1 MIADGGLATRLASA
15 IRNPKWG
22 DTMAPAIVNQR
33 SSRDDAVN
41 PWVIS
46 MTVMLA
52 TFMEVLDTS
61 VANVALPHIAGGLA
75 VDVQESTWVLTSYLV
90 SNAII
95 LPMTGWLASLFGRKN
110 VFMTCVG
117 LFTLSSFLCG
127 IAPNLDLLIIFR
139 IFQGM
144 GGGALQPISQAIL
157 LESFPPQKRGI
168 AMGVFGMGVVVA
180 PIVGP
185 TLGGWLSDNFSWRW
199 IFFINVPIGLLSV
212 FLTSLLIQDPPY
224 LVRRRLGEVR
234 IDYLG
239 LGLISLGLGCLQI
252 MLDKGQTED
261 WFSSRLIVATGTVA
275 FVSLAVLLLWE
286 LLYSAPIV
294 DLRLLKDR
302 NFAMGV
308 LTMFILG
315 FVLYGSILLLPVF
328 LQELLGY
335 TATLAGMVLSPGG
348 VLTLFMMPVAGL
360 LVARV
365 QARSLL
371 ILGLLIVA
379 YSMFYM
385 AGFTLQI
392 DFWIAVIS
400 RAIQGAGLA
409 FLFVP
414 INAVAFYFIP
424 KERTGHGTAIINL
437 VRNVGGSFGIAFVTT
452 MLARRT
458 QWNQNLLVQY
468 LTPLNPVY
476 ERAVSGL
483 QAALIQRGVAPSQAP
498 HQAQGVI
505 ENMLLQQ
512 SSMLAYADV
521 FQLLGLISLGA
532 IPFMFLLKKI
542 RQGAGG
548 MPALH

>member
-1 MIADGGLATRLASA
+1 
-15 IRNPKWG
+15 
-22 DTMAPAIVNQR
+22 
-33 SSRDDAVN
+33 
-41 PWVIS
+41 
-46 MTVMLA
+46 MTVMLG

-90 SNAII
+90 SNAIV
-95 LPMTGWLASLFGRKN
+95 LPLTGWLASLFGRKN

-117 LFTLSSFLCG
+117 LFVLSSFLCG
-127 IAPNLDLLIIFR
+127 IATSLGLLVVFR
-139 IFQGM
+139 VFQGI
-144 GGGALQPISQAIL
+144 GGGALQPISQAVL
-157 LESFPPQKRGI
+157 WESFPPQKRGM

-199 IFFINVPIGLLSV
+199 IFFINIPIGLLSI
-212 FLTSLLIQDPPY
+212 FLTSLFIFDPPY
-224 LVRRRLGEVR
+224 LARKRLGEAK

-239 LGLISLGLGCLQI
+239 LGLISVGLGCLQI
-252 MLDKGQTED
+252 MLDKGQTQD
-261 WFSSRLIVATGTVA
+261 WFASRLIVATGTIA
-275 FVSLAVLLLWE
+275 FVSLAVLIVWE
-286 LLYSAPIV
+286 LIYKAPII

-308 LTMFILG
+308 LTMFVLG

-328 LQELLGY
+328 LQQLLGY

-348 VLTLFMMPVAGL
+348 ILTLFMMPLAGT

-365 QARSLL
+365 PARYL
-371 ILGLLIVA
+371 IMAGLVIVA

-385 AGFTLQI
+385 AGFNLQI
-392 DFWIAVIS
+392 DFGTAAMG
-400 RAIQGAGLA
+400 RLIQGAGLA

-424 KERTGHGTAIINL
+424 KERTGYATAIMNL
-437 VRNVGGSFGIAFVTT
+437 VRNVGGSSGIAFVTT
-452 MLARRT
+452 LLARRM
-458 QWNQNLLVQY
+458 QAHQSLLVHN

-483 QAALIQRGVAPSQAP
+483 QTVLTWRGINPNEAHAGALRVLYHALLSQSAIQ
-498 HQAQGVI
+498 
-505 ENMLLQQ
+505 
-512 SSMLAYADV
+512 AYTDV
-521 FQLLGLISLGA
+521 FQLLGIACVLLIPA
-532 IPFMFLLKKI
+532 MFLLKKI
-542 RQGAGG
+542 KPGTGA
-548 MPALH
+548 MPGAH

>member
-1 MIADGGLATRLASA
+1 LKIEEAGRTAGTIIKDQSSLL
-15 IRNPKWG
+15 NPVG
-22 DTMAPAIVNQR
+22 P
-33 SSRDDAVN
+33 VN

-90 SNAII
+90 ANAIV
-95 LPMTGWLASLFGRKN
+95 LPLTGWLSSLFGRKN
-110 VFMTCVG
+110 VFMFCVG

-127 IAPNLDLLIIFR
+127 LAPSLGLLILAR
-139 IFQGM
+139 VFQGL

-199 IFFINVPIGLLSV
+199 IFFINLPVGLLSI
-212 FLTSLLIQDPPY
+212 FLTSLLIFDPPY
-224 LVRRRLGEVR
+224 LVRRRLGQAR
-234 IDYLG
+234 IDYIG
-239 LGLISLGLGCLQI
+239 LGLISLGLGCLQVF
-252 MLDKGQTED
+252 LDKGQTED
-261 WFSSRLIVATGTVA
+261 WFASRLIVVTGSLA
-275 FVSLAVLLLWE
+275 FVSLTVLLVWE
-286 LLYSAPIV
+286 WFHQSPVV

-328 LQELLGY
+328 LQQLLGY
-335 TATLAGMVLSPGG
+335 TATLAGEVLSPGG
-348 VLTLFMMPVAGL
+348 ILTLFMMPIVGL

-365 QARSLL
+365 QARYL
-371 ILGLLIVA
+371 IMVGLLIVA

-385 AGFTLQI
+385 AGFNLQI
-392 DFWIAVIS
+392 DFWTGVIA

-414 INAVAFYFIP
+414 INVAAFYYVA
-424 KERTGHGTAIINL
+424 KEKTGHGTAIINL
-437 VRNVGGSFGIAFVTT
+437 IRNVGGSCGIAFTT
-452 MLARRT
+452 TLLARRMQTYQSLLIHNLSPTNPLYQHALAGLHGALIYRGINPT
-458 QWNQNLLVQY
+458 QADVGAMNLIYNLL
-468 LTPLNPVY
+468 
-476 ERAVSGL
+476 RR
-483 QAALIQRGVAPSQAP
+483 QAA
-498 HQAQGVI
+498 
-505 ENMLLQQ
+505 
-512 SSMLAYADV
+512 MLAYDYV
-521 FQLLGLISLGA
+521 FWTLGLVSVALIPLMLLLRKTRPGVGGPSLG
-532 IPFMFLLKKI
+532 
-542 RQGAGG
+542 
-548 MPALH
+548 H

>member
-1 MIADGGLATRLASA
+1 LIVDCSWKKRVAQIA
-15 IRNPKWG
+15 
-22 DTMAPAIVNQR
+22 NQQ
-33 SSRDDAVN
+33 SQINNSVN

-90 SNAII
+90 SNAIV

-110 VFMTCVG
+110 VFLTCVG
-117 LFTLSSFLCG
+117 LFVLSSFLCG
-127 IAPNLDLLIIFR
+127 IAPSLGLLIVFR
-139 IFQGM
+139 IFQGI

-212 FLTSLLIQDPPY
+212 FLTSLLIHDPPY
-224 LVRRRLGEVR
+224 LVRRRLGEVK
-234 IDYLG
+234 IDYVG

-261 WFSSRLIVATGTVA
+261 WFSSRLIIVTGTAA
-275 FVSLAVLLLWE
+275 FVSLAVLIVWE
-286 LLYSAPIV
+286 LVYGSPIV

-302 NFAMGV
+302 NFATGV
-308 LTMFILG
+308 LTMFVLG

-328 LQELLGY
+328 LQQLLGY

-348 VLTLFMMPVAGL
+348 FLTLFMMPLVGM
-360 LVARV
+360 LVARI
-365 QARSLL
+365 QARSLI

-385 AGFTLQI
+385 AGFTLEI
-392 DFWIAVIS
+392 DFWIGVIA

-414 INAVAFYFIP
+414 INAAAFYFVP

-437 VRNVGGSFGIAFVTT
+437 IRNVGGSCGIAFVTT
-452 MLARRT
+452 LLARRM
-458 QWNQNLLVQY
+458 QSNQSLLVHH

-476 ERAVSGL
+476 ERAVSGI
-483 QAALIQRGVAPSQAP
+483 QSALIHRGVAPSQVP
-498 HQAQGVI
+498 HWAQGVI
-505 ENMLLQQ
+505 QGQLARQ
-512 SSMLAYADV
+512 SAMLAYADV
-521 FQLLGLISLGA
+521 FQLLGIISLA
-532 IPFMFLLKKI
+532 VIPFMFLLKKI
-542 RQGAGG
+542 KQGAGAMPG
-548 MPALH
+548 MH

>member
-1 MIADGGLATRLASA
+1 LSINNQQSSIIHPISPWIIAL
-15 IRNPKWG
+15 
-22 DTMAPAIVNQR
+22 
-33 SSRDDAVN
+33 
-41 PWVIS
+41 
-46 MTVMLA
+46 TVMLA

-90 SNAII
+90 SNAIV
-95 LPMTGWLASLFGRKN
+95 LPLTGWLSSLFGRKN

-127 IAPNLDLLIIFR
+127 VAPTLGLLIIAR
-139 IFQGM
+139 VFQGI

-168 AMGVFGMGVVVA
+168 AMSVFGMGVVVA

-185 TLGGWLSDNFSWRW
+185 TLGGWLSDNLSWRW
-199 IFFINVPIGLLSV
+199 IFFINIPIGMLSI
-212 FLTSLLIQDPPY
+212 FLTSLLISDPPY
-224 LVRRRLGEVR
+224 LVRRRLGEVK
-234 IDYLG
+234 IDYIG
-239 LGLISLGLGCLQI
+239 LGLISLGLGCLQVF
-252 MLDKGQTED
+252 LDKGQTED
-261 WFSSRLIVATGTVA
+261 WFASRLIVVTGAVALISLTVLI
-275 FVSLAVLLLWE
+275 VWE
-286 LLYSAPIV
+286 LIYKSPIV
-294 DLRLLKDR
+294 DLRLLKDQ
-302 NFAMGV
+302 NFSVGV
-308 LTMFILG
+308 LTMFVLG
-315 FVLYGSILLLPVF
+315 FILYGSILLLPVF
-328 LQELLGY
+328 LQQLLGY

-348 VLTLFMMPVAGL
+348 FLTLFMMPLVGL

-365 QARSLL
+365 QARYL
-371 ILGLLIVA
+371 IITGLLIVA

-392 DFWIAVIS
+392 DFRIGVIA

-437 VRNVGGSFGIAFVTT
+437 IRNVGGSCGIAFVTT
-452 MLARRT
+452 LLARRV
-458 QWNQNLLVQY
+458 QSHQSLLVHH

-476 ERAVSGL
+476 DRAVSGI
-483 QAALIQRGVAPSQAP
+483 QSALIHRGVDPSQVP
-498 HQAQGVI
+498 HQALGVI
-505 ENMLLQQ
+505 QNVLVRQAA
-512 SSMLAYADV
+512 MLAYADV
-521 FQLLGLISLGA
+521 FQLLGIISLIL

-542 RQGAGG
+542 KQGAGA
-548 MPALH
+548 MPGVH